1 MKATLF
7 KLLLMLTVCISSAN
21 TNKFQEEIGLA
32 CVRKHNAS
40 NSCHYNFTIDGVNYH
55 YVDLGC
61 KSKRDEILKKAREG
75 KLGLA
80 KDWKIVCTNVN
91 KPS

>member
-1 MKATLF
+1 MKALFFKLALVSTLF
-7 KLLLMLTVCISSAN
+7 LSSA
-21 TNKFQEEIGLA
+21 TSFKVKEDIDLA

-40 NSCHYNFTIDGVNYH
+40 NSCHYNFTIGGINYR

-61 KSKRDEILKKAREG
+61 KASRESIMKKAKEG

-80 KDWKIVCTNVN
+80 KDWKIVCTAN

>member
-1 MKATLF
+1 MKAIFFKLVLVGTLF
-7 KLLLMLTVCISSAN
+7 VSSAN
-21 TNKFQEEIGLA
+21 TFKAVEEIDLA

-40 NSCHYNFTIDGVNYH
+40 NSCHYNFTIGGINYR

-61 KSKRDEILKKAREG
+61 KASRESILKKAKEG

-80 KDWKIVCTNVN
+80 KDWKIVCPSK